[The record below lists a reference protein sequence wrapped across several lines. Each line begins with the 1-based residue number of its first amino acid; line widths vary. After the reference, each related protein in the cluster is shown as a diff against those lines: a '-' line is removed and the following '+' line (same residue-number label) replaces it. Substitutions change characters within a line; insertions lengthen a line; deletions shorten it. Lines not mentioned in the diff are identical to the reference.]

1 MVEYNKKFSLLFFFF
16 GSTQEHASLNSCSP
30 LRLQITAVLTSKYP
44 SLLPGRE
51 QVPLLSVLC
60 QLLAE
65 QRRGERGPY
74 VLRCLKEVARCQTL
88 YRERAQ
94 VHWSELSRL
103 WGRVWALALRGV
115 NLPQTEALSLD
126 LLSAV
131 VHGALIDTDRELLKF
146 FSGSVY
152 KLSQ

>member
-1 MVEYNKKFSLLFFFF
+1 M
-16 GSTQEHASLNSCSP
+16 
-30 LRLQITAVLTSKYP
+30 LTSKYP

-51 QVPLLSVLC
+51 LVPLLSVLY

-88 YRERAQ
+88 YPERAQ
-94 VHWSELSRL
+94 VHRTELGRL

-126 LLSAV
+126 LLSSV
-131 VHGALIDTDRELLKF
+131 VHGALINTDRELLKLL
-146 FSGSVY
+146 SGSVY